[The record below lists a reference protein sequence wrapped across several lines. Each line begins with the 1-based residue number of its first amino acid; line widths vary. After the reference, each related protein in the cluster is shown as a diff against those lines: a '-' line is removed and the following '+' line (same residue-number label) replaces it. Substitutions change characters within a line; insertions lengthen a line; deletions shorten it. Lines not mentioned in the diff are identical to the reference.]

1 MFSNATLHWVQDAD
15 PAADAVAQA
24 LKPGGRFVAE
34 FGGRGNIQFLLAAV
48 QAACKQ
54 VLGTAVEPPWY
65 FPSIGEY
72 AGLLERKGLEV
83 QTAVLI
89 DRPTPLDSTDALRMW
104 IRMFWGKLLSRIP
117 SERQNE
123 FLDRVEAAARPMLFR
138 DGGWVADY
146 RRLRLMAVKPA

>member
-1 MFSNATLHWVQDAD
+1 MIAEARRHYPALAFEVADARHLGYQARFDAVFSNATLHWVQDAE

-72 AGLLERKGLEV
+72 AGDRRQKRRAQKCGFAKISGKVNSSSPAGPER
-83 QTAVLI
+83 I
-89 DRPTPLDSTDALRMW
+89 S
-104 IRMFWGKLLSRIP
+104 
-117 SERQNE
+117 
-123 FLDRVEAAARPMLFR
+123 FR
-138 DGGWVADY
+138 H
-146 RRLRLMAVKPA
+146 K